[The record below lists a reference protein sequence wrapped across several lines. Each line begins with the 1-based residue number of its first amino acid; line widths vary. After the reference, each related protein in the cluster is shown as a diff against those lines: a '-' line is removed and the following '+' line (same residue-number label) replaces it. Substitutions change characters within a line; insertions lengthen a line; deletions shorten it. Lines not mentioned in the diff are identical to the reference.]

1 MTAPHAGD
9 GPLVLVVVQNLPL
22 PGDRRVWLEC
32 RALRDAG
39 YRVAAITPKGPGDQA
54 YEEFEGIHLHK
65 YRPAFATSGV
75 LSFVWEFAYSW
86 LMTAWLTA
94 KVVRRH
100 GRPAVM
106 QACNP
111 PDTYWLLGRVLR
123 LLFRTRF
130 VFDQHDLCPE
140 VYESR
145 FGARGPLHRALLLL
159 ERVTYATADHVI
171 VTNESYR
178 AVALG
183 RGHQVAEEVTVVRT
197 GPDTSLMAPR
207 PRDDSYLRGR
217 AHLVHFHGVMGPQ
230 DGVDLVLRTAAHVV
244 HELGRDDITF
254 GVCGKGDEL
263 ARMRELCEELGLGDV
278 VELPGRVDDDELFA
292 RMSTAVVGLSADP
305 PGPLNDVS
313 TMNKTMEYMALG
325 LPVLAF
331 DLPETRVSAGEA
343 ARYVSPATPEAY
355 GRALVDLIGDAE
367 ARERMGEAGRCRA
380 VNVLDWSH
388 QRQAYVGVFDRLT
401 RRQGSA
407 ASRPAR

>member
-1 MTAPHAGD
+1 MRRSD
-9 GPLVLVVVQNLPL
+9 GAEAPLVLVVVQNLPL

-32 RALRDAG
+32 HALLEAG
-39 YRVAAITPKGPGDQA
+39 YRVAAITPKADGDASYQLLD
-54 YEEFEGIHLHK
+54 GVHIHK

-86 LMTAWLTA
+86 VMTALLA
-94 KVVRRH
+94 ARVVRRH

-111 PDTYWLLGRVLR
+111 PDTFWLLALVLR

-140 VYESR
+140 VFESR
-145 FGARGPLHRALLLL
+145 FGAKGALHRGLLLL
-159 ERVTYATADHVI
+159 ERATYATADHVI

-183 RGHQVAEEVTVVRT
+183 RGHQRPDDVTVVRT
-197 GPDTSLMAPR
+197 GPDTSVMAAV
-207 PRDDSYLRGR
+207 PRDDTYLRGR
-217 AHLVHFHGVMGPQ
+217 RHLVHFHGVMGPQ
-230 DGVDLVLRTAAHVV
+230 DGVDVVLRTAAHVV
-244 HELGRDDITF
+244 HDLGRDDITF
-254 GVCGKGDEL
+254 GICGKGDEL
-263 ARMRELCEELGLGDV
+263 ARMRQLCEELELSEH
-278 VELPGRVDDDELFA
+278 VELPGRVEDDELFA

-331 DLPETRVSAGEA
+331 DLPETKVSAGEA

-355 GRALVDLIGDAE
+355 GEALVALIGDPA
-367 ARERMGEAGRCRA
+367 AREEMGRAGRCRA
-380 VNVLDWSH
+380 VDVLDWSH
-388 QRQAYVGVFDRLT
+388 QRAAYVAAFGRLAP
-401 RRQGSA
+401 RS
-407 ASRPAR
+407 

>member
-1 MTAPHAGD
+1 MTARHAGD

-54 YEEFEGIHLHK
+54 YEEFEGVHLHK

-86 LMTAWLTA
+86 FMTAWLTA

-111 PDTYWLLGRVLR
+111 PDTYWLLGLVLR

-145 FGARGPLHRALLLL
+145 FGSRGPLHRALLHL
-159 ERVTYATADHVI
+159 ERATYATADHVI

-183 RGHQVAEEVTVVRT
+183 RGHQVADEVTVVRT
-197 GPDTSLMAPR
+197 GPDTTVMAPR

-230 DGVDLVLRTAAHVV
+230 DGVDLVLRTAAYVV

-263 ARMRELCEELGLGDV
+263 ARMRELCEELGLSDV
-278 VELPGRVDDDELFA
+278 VELPGRVDDDELFG

-355 GRALVDLIGDAE
+355 GRALVDLIGDPE
-367 ARERMGEAGRCRA
+367 ARERMGESGRCRA